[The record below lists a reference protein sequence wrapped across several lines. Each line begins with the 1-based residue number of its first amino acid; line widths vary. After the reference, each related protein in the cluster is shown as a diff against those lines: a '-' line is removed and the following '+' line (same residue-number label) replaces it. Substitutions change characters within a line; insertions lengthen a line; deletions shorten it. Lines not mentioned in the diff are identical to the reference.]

1 MSDQRPGL
9 PPLREDGLPTLPTGE
24 PVLHR
29 WFVLG
34 MLVLVPLAVAV
45 TLWALLAVD
54 RPELGPAERR
64 PPGDGEVTIE
74 RGAAELAETQEVE
87 RGPGCGQA
95 VRIIG
100 DDGSRAAARRTLQ
113 AACELIGTGEFP
125 RAREGLV
132 EWIAADG
139 ILRVATFELSGV
151 DSSTRLEDG
160 RMVVELNAKFQFTD
174 AARAAPALIH
184 QLTLIAEPEWPGR
197 TITAEAELL
206 AARAQSR
213 ACQLM
218 TFPEEPPRGCLDVR
232 ELLAAQDPQRLLLEA
247 GYRDGDD
254 DAIG

>member
-9 PPLREDGLPTLPTGE
+9 PPLRDDGLPTLPTGE

-34 MLVLVPLAVAV
+34 MLLLVPLAIAV
-45 TLWALLAVD
+45 TLWALLAID

-64 PPGDGEVTIE
+64 PAGNAEVTIE

-87 RGPGCGQA
+87 PGPGCSQA
-95 VRIIG
+95 IRIIG
-100 DDGSRAAARRTLQ
+100 DDGSRAAARRAVQ
-113 AACELIGTGEFP
+113 AACELIATGEFP
-125 RAREGLV
+125 AAREGLV

-160 RMVVELNAKFQFTD
+160 RMVVEINAKFQFTD

-184 QLTLIAEPEWPGR
+184 QLTLIAEPEWPGA
-197 TITAEAELL
+197 TITAEAELF
-206 AARAQSR
+206 AARAQAR
-213 ACQLM
+213 ACQLT
-218 TFPEEPPRGCLDVR
+218 TFAEQPPRGCLDVE
-232 ELLAAQDPQRLLLEA
+232 ELLGSDDPRQLLLEA
-247 GYRDGDD
+247 GYRDADD
-254 DAIG
+254 RAG